1 MKQKILIAFLLF
13 LPFKNFIY
21 SQEEIESQIYKSEFF
36 IKKSLFQKK
45 QILNLLFDGNLNS
58 EGERISWKP
67 FPTESIETSLNSK
80 CYTNI
85 DSILYYQ
92 LDTLKY
98 ALVILRTVKM
108 NNISDSMEFEQ
119 LSMADPATVGLA
131 LFIERENN
139 WELHNFERSLITI
152 GQAGYI
158 PPYQIVNISKTDMAF
173 SLKEEEHKDL
183 DVFEYIFSLDSKNF
197 AKEIFSYA
205 HFKRLSDY
213 ENDKTTFQIT
223 NMILNSD
230 DIFSNSNETNFYSIT
245 LSTKN
250 VDYSDDQENIQ
261 SSFNKNYVFI
271 NNKYELK

>member
-205 HFKRLSDY
+205 HFNRLSES

>member
-1 MKQKILIAFLLF
+1 MKQKILIVFLLF

-36 IKKSLFQKK
+36 IKTSLFQKK

-67 FPTESIETSLNSK
+67 FPTENIETSLNSK

-205 HFKRLSDY
+205 HFK
-213 ENDKTTFQIT
+213 
-223 NMILNSD
+223 
-230 DIFSNSNETNFYSIT
+230 
-245 LSTKN
+245 
-250 VDYSDDQENIQ
+250 
-261 SSFNKNYVFI
+261 
-271 NNKYELK
+271 